1 MNTDYLKNRR
11 IKKMD
16 TSKRYIKM
24 CKKADEIR
32 AHWKPKDGDYFYGEP
47 QDLGDERPIGVYQFI
62 YNREDEYFS
71 ILPQNYD
78 PKTKE
83 FDGLGDEDDAVFLP
97 NASQL
102 MEMVDSE
109 SPFTLIAELA
119 VWAEKLPTTMK
130 DRLQTN
136 EQILLAFVM
145 KKNNGMS
152 WTGSDWQIKR

>member
-1 MNTDYLKNRR
+1 
-11 IKKMD
+11 MD